1 MLERPTRPVW
11 QKSCDQRRS
20 SHWWQDLCEERLS
33 AMTILIPILLAA
45 ALAAA
50 LTRGRDWID
59 RDWARTLS
67 ELDARQGGTSWRS

>member
-1 MLERPTRPVW
+1 
-11 QKSCDQRRS
+11 
-20 SHWWQDLCEERLS
+20 
-33 AMTILIPILLAA
+33 MTILIPILLAA

-50 LTRGRDWID
+50 LTRHHYRTFEPHFRGRDWID